1 MIRMTHARPTAPRQP
16 LRRTRAGALR
26 RGPGERGFALLIILG
41 LIGMLTAGA
50 AYTLTSV
57 GREASLQAQ
66 LRKSNEAFF
75 AAEAGLAEGRER
87 VRLITQRMGNLST
100 YTPILADLPLASGVA
115 VAAGD
120 VWYELIPSTSYTLQ
134 TTAEVTAGAVDLNV
148 SVADRENKD
157 QAAVKFEAWPGAKDI
172 SFRVFLRDDVDESP
186 RDGTKDVNAAVW
198 VISVGEAAVPGGNP
212 IRQVVQALV
221 SFTPG
226 AITEGCVGQK
236 GGCSDKSNINS
247 TDANNPDM
255 SGGAKKLF

>member
-1 MIRMTHARPTAPRQP
+1 MTSTLPHHASTQLLRTARPAAS
-16 LRRTRAGALR
+16 RRA
-26 RGPGERGFALLIILG
+26 GERGFALIIILG

-50 AYTLTSV
+50 AYTLTTV

-75 AAEAGLAEGRER
+75 AAEAGLSEGRER
-87 VRLITQRMGNLST
+87 VRLITERMGNLST
-100 YTPILADLPLASGVA
+100 YTPIMADLPLATGVA

-120 VWYELIPSTSYTLQ
+120 VWYELLPSTPYTLQ
-134 TTAEVTAGAVDLNV
+134 TTSEVAAGALDTGVN
-148 SVADRENKD
+148 VADRENKD
-157 QAAVKFEAWPGAKDI
+157 QASVKFEAWPGAKDI
-172 SFRVFLRDDVDESP
+172 SYRVFLRDDVDESP
-186 RDGTKDVNAAVW
+186 RDGTMDANAAVW
-198 VISVGEAAVPGGNP
+198 LISVGEAAVPGGNP

-247 TDANNPDM
+247 VDANNPDM
-255 SGGAKKLF
+255 SGGVKKLF

>member
-1 MIRMTHARPTAPRQP
+1 MNSTPPSVAFAQHLRTARPAAS
-16 LRRTRAGALR
+16 RRA
-26 RGPGERGFALLIILG
+26 GERGFALIIILG

-50 AYTLTSV
+50 AYTLTTV

-75 AAEAGLAEGRER
+75 AAEAGLSEGRER
-87 VRLITQRMGNLST
+87 VRLITQRMGNLAN
-100 YTPILADLPLASGVA
+100 YTPVLADLPLASGVA
-115 VAAGD
+115 VATGD
-120 VWYELIPSTSYTLQ
+120 VWYELIASTAYTLQ
-134 TTAEVTAGAVDLNV
+134 TTSEVTAGAVDININ
-148 SVADRENKD
+148 VADRENKD
-157 QAAVKFEAWPGAKDI
+157 QAAVKFESWPGAKDI
-172 SFRVFLRDDVDESP
+172 SYRVFLRDDVDESP
-186 RDGTKDVNAAVW
+186 RDGTKDANAAVW
-198 VISVGEAAVPGGNP
+198 IISVGEATVAGGNP

-255 SGGAKKLF
+255 SGTAKKLF

>member
-1 MIRMTHARPTAPRQP
+1 MMHATPSVELVRTPRVAAARS
-16 LRRTRAGALR
+16 RR
-26 RGPGERGFALLIILG
+26 GERGFALIIILG
-41 LIGMLTAGA
+41 LVGMLTAGA

-75 AAEAGLAEGRER
+75 AAEAGLSEGRER
-87 VRLITQRMGNLST
+87 ARLITQRMGNIST
-100 YTPILADLPLASGVA
+100 YTPIMADLPLASGVA
-115 VAAGD
+115 VSPGD
-120 VWYELIPSTSYTLQ
+120 VWYDLIPSTPYTLQ
-134 TTAEVTAGAVDLNV
+134 TTAQVTAGAVDANV

-157 QAAVKFEAWPGAKDI
+157 QASVKFEAWPGATDI

-186 RDGTKDVNAAVW
+186 RDGTKDANAAVW
-198 VISVGEAAVPGGNP
+198 IISVGEAAVPGGNP

-226 AITEGCVGQK
+226 AVTEGCVGQK